1 MMGNIEYGRERLKD
15 ILKKKASEDE
25 EKGRTKEIID
35 STATKNERALNRAY
49 RSSGIPGVIK
59 ADIDSYLD
67 QAKPQ
72 TKALTEDQLR
82 KMYSAEVIT
91 TLWVKRK
98 ELVKLAI
105 TLHSEDTDGTQNIRK
120 KRTNV

>member
-35 STATKNERALNRAY
+35 STATENERALNRAY

>member
-1 MMGNIEYGRERLKD
+1 MMGNIEYVRERLKD
-15 ILKKKASEDE
+15 ILKKEASEDE
-25 EKGRTKEIID
+25 EKSRTKEIID
-35 STATKNERALNRAY
+35 STATENERALNRAY

-67 QAKPQ
+67 QAKPH

-91 TLWVKRK
+91 TLWVKWK

>member
-1 MMGNIEYGRERLKD
+1 MMGNVEYGRERLKD

-35 STATKNERALNRAY
+35 STATENERALNRAY

>member
-15 ILKKKASEDE
+15 ILKKEASEDE

-35 STATKNERALNRAY
+35 LTASENERALNRAY

>member
-15 ILKKKASEDE
+15 ILKKEASEDE
-25 EKGRTKEIID
+25 EKSRTKEIID
-35 STATKNERALNRAY
+35 STATENERALNRAY

-82 KMYSAEVIT
+82 KM
-91 TLWVKRK
+91 
-98 ELVKLAI
+98 
-105 TLHSEDTDGTQNIRK
+105 
-120 KRTNV
+120 

>member
-15 ILKKKASEDE
+15 ILKKEASEDE

-35 STATKNERALNRAY
+35 STATENERALNRAY

-67 QAKPQ
+67 QAKPH